1 VLLPLLS
8 YSYRHS
14 SGQQS
19 FPTRRS
25 SDLFACKKPGTHE
38 WHITAA
44 SGRWQDGAA
53 VCSSETGG
61 EYRFS
66 VPTNG
71 YDNQRLVEAK
81 SYLGVGNVWL
91 NYSDR
96 LNEGQWLPGNPF

>member
-1 VLLPLLS
+1 M
-8 YSYRHS
+8 
-14 SGQQS
+14 
-19 FPTRRS
+19 
-25 SDLFACKKPGTHE
+25 
-38 WHITAA
+38 
-44 SGRWQDGAA
+44 
-53 VCSSETGG
+53 CSSETGG

-96 LNEGQWLPGNPF
+96 LTEGQWLPGNPF